1 MSSYP
6 VKFKLALDLVDELRE
21 CELGSWED
29 YSNLRV
35 STDPEDQREAD
46 DMIYGSVHRYAIL
59 GRVLENFPAHM
70 HSTRGM
76 VTVVLDN
83 ADEVAEVYYGAVS
96 GTFQIR
102 DTDDADSAR
111 RYRAA
116 CRICDTLRSYLLA
129 SADAHHHELVRQWP
143 APAGC

>member
-1 MSSYP
+1 MNYP
-6 VKFKLALDLVDELRE
+6 VKFKLAIDLVDELRE

-29 YSNLRV
+29 YTNLRA
-35 STDPEDQREAD
+35 STDADDHSEAD

-76 VTVVLDN
+76 VTVVLAN
-83 ADEVAEVYYGAVS
+83 ADEVAEVYYAAVS

-102 DTDDADSAR
+102 DADDEGSER

-129 SADAHHHELVRQWP
+129 SADADHHALVRQWP
-143 APAGC
+143 APLGG